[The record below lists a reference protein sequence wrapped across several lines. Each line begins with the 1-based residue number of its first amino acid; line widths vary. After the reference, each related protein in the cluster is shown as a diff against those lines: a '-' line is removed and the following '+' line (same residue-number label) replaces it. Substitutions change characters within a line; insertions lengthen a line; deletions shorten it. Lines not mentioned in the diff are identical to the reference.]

1 MQEFDC
7 PALRGV
13 ERFWRRISPSK
24 TPEWNGEEE
33 KEKEEEGE
41 IVVTTIR
48 LRVRY
53 DAQKLL
59 LLCCEWREG
68 EEERAAPAA
77 AGATKLKCKSGERA
91 RPSIHIPGTAAGE
104 LDQHSSWPT

>member
-1 MQEFDC
+1 MQEFGW
-7 PALRGV
+7 PN
-13 ERFWRRISPSK
+13 FPSK
-24 TPEWNGEEE
+24 TPERNGEEE
-33 KEKEEEGE
+33 KEGE

-77 AGATKLKCKSGERA
+77 AAGATKLKCKSGERA